1 MNRKTNLYVLAAML
15 FVALL
20 AMPAVSAASHNTT
33 ADNLTADNLTADMS
47 DNENTVSAA
56 KNTAYGYMA
65 IGAGLAIGLAGIGTG
80 IAQSHTGAAA
90 VGAVAEDR
98 SNFANSL
105 IFIAIP
111 ETVVILGFVIA
122 NQIMGLIDLSGN

>member
-20 AMPAVSAASHNTT
+20 AMPAVSAAEELPEGEEAQ
-33 ADNLTADNLTADMS
+33 ADDNQK
-47 DNENTVSAA
+47 TVSAA
-56 KNTAYGYMA
+56 EKTSYGYMA
-65 IGAGLAIGLAGIGTG
+65 MGAGLAIGLAGIGTG

-98 SNFANSL
+98 GNFANSL

-122 NQIMGLIDLSGN
+122 NQIMGLTGH

>member
-20 AMPAVSAASHNTT
+20 AMPAVSAAEDEVGQ
-33 ADNLTADNLTADMS
+33 AD
-47 DNENTVSAA
+47 DNENTVDAA
-56 KNTAYGYMA
+56 RNTAYGYMA

-98 SNFANSL
+98 GNFANSL

-122 NQIMGLIDLSGN
+122 NQIMGLIDLSGH

>member
-20 AMPAVSAASHNTT
+20 ATPAVSADSHNTT
-33 ADNLTADNLTADMS
+33 ADNMTADMS

-122 NQIMGLIDLSGN
+122 NQIMGKLPDLGN

>member
-20 AMPAVSAASHNTT
+20 ATPAVSAESHETET
-33 ADNLTADNLTADMS
+33 ADG
-47 DNENTVSAA
+47 DNENTVSAS

-98 SNFANSL
+98 GNFANSL

-122 NQIMGLIDLSGN
+122 NQIMGLVDLSGH

>member
-1 MNRKTNLYVLAAML
+1 MNTKTNLYVLAAML

-20 AMPAVSAASHNTT
+20 ATPAVSADSHE
-33 ADNLTADNLTADMS
+33 A
-47 DNENTVSAA
+47 DNENTVDAA
-56 KNTAYGYMA
+56 RNTAYGYMA

-122 NQIMGLIDLSGN
+122 NQIMGLIDLSGH

>member
-20 AMPAVSAASHNTT
+20 AMPAASAAEDEAGQ
-33 ADNLTADNLTADMS
+33 AD
-47 DNENTVSAA
+47 DNENTVDAA

>member
-20 AMPAVSAASHNTT
+20 AMPAVSAAEDEVGQ
-33 ADNLTADNLTADMS
+33 AD
-47 DNENTVSAA
+47 DNENTVDAA

-122 NQIMGLIDLSGN
+122 NQIMGKLPELGG

>member
-20 AMPAVSAASHNTT
+20 AMPAVSAAEDEACQ
-33 ADNLTADNLTADMS
+33 ADDK
-47 DNENTVSAA
+47 ENTVDAA

-65 IGAGLAIGLAGIGTG
+65 IGAGLASGVAGSGTG

-122 NQIMGLIDLSGN
+122 NQIMGLIDLSGH

>member
-1 MNRKTNLYVLAAML
+1 MNRKTSMYI
-15 FVALL
+15 VALL
-20 AMPAVSAASHNTT
+20 AVMTLLVLPPASATEHPYETDEA
-33 ADNLTADNLTADMS
+33 
-47 DNENTVSAA
+47 TVEAA
-56 KNTAYGYMA
+56 KETSRGYMA

-80 IAQSHTGAAA
+80 VAQSHTGAAA

-98 SNFANSL
+98 GNFANSL

-122 NQIMGLIDLSGN
+122 NQILG

>member
-20 AMPAVSAASHNTT
+20 ATPAVSADSHNTT
-33 ADNLTADNLTADMS
+33 ADNMTADMS

-122 NQIMGLIDLSGN
+122 NQIMGLIDLSGH

>member
-1 MNRKTNLYVLAAML
+1 MNRKTSIYVLASLMAIVIL
-15 FVALL
+15 ALPQ
-20 AMPAVSAASHNTT
+20 ASAA
-33 ADNLTADNLTADMS
+33 DGD
-47 DNENTVSAA
+47 DNEQTVKAA
-56 KNTAYGYMA
+56 EETSKGYMA

-80 IAQSHTGAAA
+80 VAQSHTGAAA

-122 NQIMGLIDLSGN
+122 NQILG

>member
-20 AMPAVSAASHNTT
+20 AMPAVSAAEDEAGQ
-33 ADNLTADNLTADMS
+33 AD
-47 DNENTVSAA
+47 DNENTVDAA
-56 KNTAYGYMA
+56 KNTTYGYMV

-111 ETVVILGFVIA
+111 ETIVILGFVIA
-122 NQIMGLIDLSGN
+122 NQIIGLIDLSSH

>member
-20 AMPAVSAASHNTT
+20 AMPAVSAAEDEAGQ
-33 ADNLTADNLTADMS
+33 AD
-47 DNENTVSAA
+47 DNENTVDAA

-65 IGAGLAIGLAGIGTG
+65 IGAGLAIGIAGIGTG

-122 NQIMGLIDLSGN
+122 NQIMGLIDLSGH

>member
-20 AMPAVSAASHNTT
+20 AMPAVSAASHNT
-33 ADNLTADNLTADMS
+33 TADNLTADMS

>member
-1 MNRKTNLYVLAAML
+1 MNRKTNLYVLAATL

-20 AMPAVSAASHNTT
+20 ATPAVSADSHDAGNMTV
-33 ADNLTADNLTADMS
+33 NLDATMS
-47 DNENTVSAA
+47 DNENTVSASL
-56 KNTAYGYMA
+56 NTAYGYMA

-122 NQIMGLIDLSGN
+122 NQIMGKLPELGG

>member
-1 MNRKTNLYVLAAML
+1 MTRKTNLYVLAAKL

-20 AMPAVSAASHNTT
+20 AMPAVSATSHD
-33 ADNLTADNLTADMS
+33 A
-47 DNENTVSAA
+47 DNENTVEAA
-56 KNTAYGYMA
+56 RTLSYGYMA
-65 IGAGLAIGLAGIGTG
+65 IGAGLAIGLAGVGTG

-122 NQIMGLIDLSGN
+122 NQIMGKLPDLGN

>member
-20 AMPAVSAASHNTT
+20 ATPAAS
-33 ADNLTADNLTADMS
+33 ADNHDAGNMTVNLDATMS
-47 DNENTVSAA
+47 DNENTVSASE
-56 KNTAYGYMA
+56 KTSYGYMA

-98 SNFANSL
+98 GNFANSL

-122 NQIMGLIDLSGN
+122 NQIMGLTGH

>member
-1 MNRKTNLYVLAAML
+1 MNRKTSLYL
-15 FVALL
+15 VALL
-20 AMPAVSAASHNTT
+20 AVMTLLVLPPASATEHPYETDEATG
-33 ADNLTADNLTADMS
+33 
-47 DNENTVSAA
+47 EAA
-56 KNTAYGYMA
+56 KETSRGYMA

-80 IAQSHTGAAA
+80 VAQSHTGAAA

-98 SNFANSL
+98 GNFANSL

-122 NQIMGLIDLSGN
+122 NQILG

>member
-1 MNRKTNLYVLAAML
+1 MNTKTNLYVLAAML

-20 AMPAVSAASHNTT
+20 AMPAVSAAEDEAGQ
-33 ADNLTADNLTADMS
+33 AD
-47 DNENTVSAA
+47 DNENTVDAA

-122 NQIMGLIDLSGN
+122 NQIMGLIDLSGH

>member
-20 AMPAVSAASHNTT
+20 AMPAVSAAEDEAGQ
-33 ADNLTADNLTADMS
+33 AD
-47 DNENTVSAA
+47 DNENTVDAA

-122 NQIMGLIDLSGN
+122 NQIMGKLPDLGN

>member
-20 AMPAVSAASHNTT
+20 AMPAVSAAEDEACQ
-33 ADNLTADNLTADMS
+33 AD
-47 DNENTVSAA
+47 DNENTVDAA

-122 NQIMGLIDLSGN
+122 NQIMGLIDLSCH

>member
-1 MNRKTNLYVLAAML
+1 MNRKTNLYVLAAVL
-15 FVALL
+15 FVALF
-20 AMPAVSAASHNTT
+20 ATPAVSAENHDA
-33 ADNLTADNLTADMS
+33 
-47 DNENTVSAA
+47 DNENTVSAS

-98 SNFANSL
+98 GNFANSL

-122 NQIMGLIDLSGN
+122 NQIMGLVDLSGH

>member
-1 MNRKTNLYVLAAML
+1 MNRKTNLYVLAATL

-20 AMPAVSAASHNTT
+20 AMPAVSAESHETT
-33 ADNLTADNLTADMS
+33 TDA
-47 DNENTVSAA
+47 DNENTVDAA

>member
-1 MNRKTNLYVLAAML
+1 MNRKTSMYI
-15 FVALL
+15 VALL
-20 AMPAVSAASHNTT
+20 AVMTLLVLPPASADEHLDGTDEAIV
-33 ADNLTADNLTADMS
+33 
-47 DNENTVSAA
+47 EAA
-56 KNTAYGYMA
+56 KETSRGYMA

-80 IAQSHTGAAA
+80 VAQSHTGAAA

-98 SNFANSL
+98 GNFANSL

-122 NQIMGLIDLSGN
+122 NQILG

>member
-1 MNRKTNLYVLAAML
+1 MNRKTNLYVLAAIL

-20 AMPAVSAASHNTT
+20 AMPAVSADSHNTT
-33 ADNLTADNLTADMS
+33 ADNENMTADMS

-56 KNTAYGYMA
+56 KNTAFGYMA

-98 SNFANSL
+98 GNFANSL

-122 NQIMGLIDLSGN
+122 NQIMGLIDLSGH

>member
-20 AMPAVSAASHNTT
+20 AMPAVSADSHDLTNMT
-33 ADNLTADNLTADMS
+33 ADDMTTDMS
-47 DNENTVSAA
+47 DNENTVIAA
-56 KNTAYGYMA
+56 EKISYGYIA

-98 SNFANSL
+98 GNFANSL

-122 NQIMGLIDLSGN
+122 NQIMGLTGH

>member
-20 AMPAVSAASHNTT
+20 AMPAVSAAEDELGQ
-33 ADNLTADNLTADMS
+33 AD
-47 DNENTVSAA
+47 DNENTVDAA

>member
-20 AMPAVSAASHNTT
+20 AMPAVSAASHNT
-33 ADNLTADNLTADMS
+33 TADNLTADMS

-122 NQIMGLIDLSGN
+122 NQIMGLIDLSSN

>member
-1 MNRKTNLYVLAAML
+1 RKTNIYVLATML

-20 AMPAVSAASHNTT
+20 AMPAVSAEAGDPDDVGGEEAV
-33 ADNLTADNLTADMS
+33 ADDNQ
-47 DNENTVSAA
+47 NTVSAA
-56 KNTAYGYMA
+56 EKTSYGYMA

-98 SNFANSL
+98 GNFANSL

-122 NQIMGLIDLSGN
+122 NQIMGLTGH

>member
-1 MNRKTNLYVLAAML
+1 MNTKTNLYVLAAML

-20 AMPAVSAASHNTT
+20 ATPAVSAESHE
-33 ADNLTADNLTADMS
+33 A
-47 DNENTVSAA
+47 DNENTVDAA

>member
-20 AMPAVSAASHNTT
+20 AMPAVSAAEDEAGQ
-33 ADNLTADNLTADMS
+33 AD
-47 DNENTVSAA
+47 DNENTVDAA

-98 SNFANSL
+98 GNFANSL

-122 NQIMGLIDLSGN
+122 NQIMGLIDLSGH

>member
-20 AMPAVSAASHNTT
+20 ATPAVSADSHE
-33 ADNLTADNLTADMS
+33 A
-47 DNENTVSAA
+47 DNENTVDAA

-98 SNFANSL
+98 GNFANSL

-122 NQIMGLIDLSGN
+122 NQIMGLTGH

>member
-20 AMPAVSAASHNTT
+20 ATPAVSAAEDEAGQ
-33 ADNLTADNLTADMS
+33 ADDNQ
-47 DNENTVSAA
+47 NTVDAA

-98 SNFANSL
+98 GNFANSL

-122 NQIMGLIDLSGN
+122 NQIMGLIDLSGH

>member
-20 AMPAVSAASHNTT
+20 AMPAVSAAEDEAGQ
-33 ADNLTADNLTADMS
+33 AD
-47 DNENTVSAA
+47 DNENTVDAA

-111 ETVVILGFVIA
+111 ETIVILGFVIA
-122 NQIMGLIDLSGN
+122 NQIIGLIDLSSH

>member
-20 AMPAVSAASHNTT
+20 AMPAVSAAEDEAGQ
-33 ADNLTADNLTADMS
+33 AD
-47 DNENTVSAA
+47 DNENTVDAA

-122 NQIMGLIDLSGN
+122 NQIMGLIDLSGH

>member
-20 AMPAVSAASHNTT
+20 AMPAVSAAEDEAGQ
-33 ADNLTADNLTADMS
+33 AD
-47 DNENTVSAA
+47 DNENTVDAA

-122 NQIMGLIDLSGN
+122 NQIMGLIDISGN

>member
-20 AMPAVSAASHNTT
+20 AMPAVSAAEELPEGEATQ
-33 ADNLTADNLTADMS
+33 ADDNQ
-47 DNENTVSAA
+47 NTVSAA
-56 KNTAYGYMA
+56 EKTSYGYMA

-98 SNFANSL
+98 GNFANSL

-122 NQIMGLIDLSGN
+122 NQIMGLTGH